1 MSFQEAFQWLS
12 GERLEGA
19 GTEGI
24 QFGELLQ

>member
-24 QFGELLQ
+24 AWGVIK